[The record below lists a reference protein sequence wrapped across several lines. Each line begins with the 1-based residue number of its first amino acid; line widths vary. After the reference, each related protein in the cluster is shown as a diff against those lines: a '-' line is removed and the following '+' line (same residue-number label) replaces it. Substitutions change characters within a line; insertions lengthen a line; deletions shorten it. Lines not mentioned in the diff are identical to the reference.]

1 MTFGS
6 YIFGMYIFCMGFSA
20 FPKEQGVL
28 VTFICSGERQEEEG
42 TWGRGELVRR
52 DHLVIYLWFI

>member
-1 MTFGS
+1 
-6 YIFGMYIFCMGFSA
+6 MGFSA